1 MSTVDL
7 SALQGIKIP
16 ALEGMGVFIIQPN
29 EWLTKEWLIL
39 VTGIS
44 EGKIRAYRR
53 KGAWRQGKEWV
64 LVATDGDNKPNSD
77 TMYHLPTINAW
88 FATQRGRQPTD

>member
-1 MSTVDL
+1 MATINLST
-7 SALQGIKIP
+7 LQGIKVP
-16 ALEGMGVFIIQPN
+16 ASEGTGLNIIQPN
-29 EWLTKEWLIL
+29 EWLTKEWLSL

-53 KGAWRQGKEWV
+53 KGAWCQGKEWI
-64 LVATDGDNKPNSD
+64 LVATDGDIKPNSD

-88 FATQRGRQPTD
+88 FAKQRRRQPTD